1 MIPYRDSS
9 TAAATYSKH
18 KNYCTTQHSPRTVS
32 VTGEP
37 HVIAAFTYC
46 YMYVAI
52 QERKSKALARRASAW
67 FVELNVI

>member
-1 MIPYRDSS
+1 MNRHRA
-9 TAAATYSKH
+9 TA
-18 KNYCTTQHSPRTVS
+18 VS

-52 QERKSKALARRASAW
+52 QDRKSKALARRASAS